1 MPLLAS
7 PLCCIDGSPASLH
20 ALSQLIDHGG
30 KDMRLTLAGVVPP
43 LSVDYQ
49 GATVTDQLVED
60 EQNMAQALMRVLQD
74 YRDTAR
80 EAGIE
85 AEVSLQ
91 HGHPHERIVDLA
103 AQTRASVIVLG
114 AKHEGAVRRR
124 FLGSTTSRVIG
135 FAHRDVLM
143 IPEGVPLVLD
153 PVLVATDGSE
163 YADRAVDRAVTL
175 CSSRDSRLLA
185 LSVTAGPS
193 RLDVAPLPSRAAASM
208 DQAAE
213 QVLDQVRSTAE
224 AVGVSLKQPII
235 RRGRPAEQIAEVAQ
249 ELRAGLVVVGSHG
262 RTGLTRLLMG
272 SVTERLLELAPCS
285 VLVVPPPAP

>member
-1 MPLLAS
+1 MPLLTR

-20 ALSQLIDHGG
+20 AISQLIEHAGQ
-30 KDMRLTLAGVVPP
+30 DMRLTLAGVVPP
-43 LSVDYQ
+43 LSMDYQ

-74 YRDTAR
+74 YRDKAR

-103 AQTRASVIVLG
+103 AQTKASVIVLG
-114 AKHEGAVRRR
+114 AKHEGALRRR

-143 IPEGVPLVLD
+143 IPEGVPLLLD

-163 YADRAVDRAVTL
+163 YADRAVDRALAL
-175 CSSRDSRLLA
+175 CSSRGSRLLA
-185 LSVTAGPS
+185 MSVTADFR
-193 RLDVAPLPSRAAASM
+193 RLDVAPLPSRALESM
-208 DQAAE
+208 DAGAE
-213 QVLDQVRSTAE
+213 QVLDRVRASAE
-224 AVGVSLKQPII
+224 AAGVELRQSII
-235 RRGRPAEQIAEVAQ
+235 RRGRPAEQIAEAAS
-249 ELRAGLVVVGSHG
+249 EARAGCIVVGSHG
-262 RTGLTRLLMG
+262 HTGLERLLMG
-272 SVTERLLELAPCS
+272 SVTERLLELAPCP